1 MLCIV
6 LKCIYNER
14 YRKYVSVY
22 IYIYTYEYGHIHV
35 DGLVDKG

>member
-22 IYIYTYEYGHIHV
+22 IYITYEYGHIHV